1 MRPVLEQLAPLERAL
16 ELGDVV
22 RPQPAEQ
29 DHPLG
34 PGDRGDRIDLHRA
47 ERAYDLGHRLR
58 RPAVEELSRDGEPPR
73 LCERELDHRR
83 TVLQPDH
90 PPQPVE
96 RPVERRVE
104 RCRGPHAVLAVEG
117 LDDELAA
124 RAFRLQVGAAD
135 DPVAPEERQHV
146 VPVPA
151 LRRRLVD
158 LDEVVEAEDAA
169 CEGPIPEQVL
179 EGREEKCATR
189 GRSVALRSG
198 GDEDRR
204 SAVVHVEP
212 LEQAVCD
219 ERVDGRPDSRSSSPE
234 SPVLDDP
241 ALRES
246 AARFDGTHRQRPQ
259 PLGLRGRG
267 RGEDRTR
274 ENPLGKV
281 VEPLESL
288 TARDDELAVVPE
300 QLEHLLRRLPAPHL
314 PLPRGAVE
322 VT

>member
-1 MRPVLEQLAPLERAL
+1 MRPVLEQIAPLERAL

-34 PGDRGDRIDLHRA
+34 PGDRGDRIDLNRA
-47 ERAYDLGHRLR
+47 ERAHDLGHRLR
-58 RPAVEELSRDGEPPR
+58 RPAVQELSRDREPPR
-73 LCERELDHRR
+73 LGERELDHRR
-83 TVLQPDH
+83 TVS
-90 PPQPVE
+90 
-96 RPVERRVE
+96 RPITRRSRSSALLERRVE
-104 RCRGPHAVLAVEG
+104 RSRSPHAVLAVEG

-219 ERVDGRPDSRSSSPE
+219 ERVDGRLDSRSPSPE
-234 SPVLDDP
+234 APVLDDP
-241 ALRES
+241 ALGEG
-246 AARFDGTHRQRPQ
+246 AACLDGAQRQRPQ
-259 PLGLRGRG
+259 PLGLRGGR

-274 ENPLGKV
+274 EDPLGKV

-288 TARDDELAVVPE
+288 AARDDELAVVPE

-314 PLPRGAVE
+314 SLPRGAVE